1 MRLTAAIWSNVGGM
15 PASLLRY
22 RLAKEFGWTIDEINR
37 TPWRELNE
45 ILIAMEIETK
55 AANKRSKTA
64 HRKRR

>member
-1 MRLTAAIWSNVGGM
+1 M

-45 ILIAMEIETK
+45 ILMAMEVEAK
-55 AANKRSKTA
+55 AA
-64 HRKRR
+64 KRRNQTQHRRRR